1 MLNTNDKQW
10 HCFHCQLH
18 NLCGMNTLKD
28 SIISSA
34 TSLGALM
41 LIQWIGIA
49 NLGIKDY
56 LGEK

>member
-1 MLNTNDKQW
+1 
-10 HCFHCQLH
+10 
-18 NLCGMNTLKD
+18 MNTLKD